1 MAIEDDLDPRL
12 LADFVKQ
19 MQETGTITEEL
30 RKQIDLSTSSF
41 AKFRTKALNQA
52 SEGLKQV
59 GGASKDLATSLASGD
74 RSFKVLDSAVDLT
87 AGAFKGL
94 LGFIPGVKGFT
105 NAIAGASKILI
116 GEMEKQV
123 NGFQSLGEVGAL
135 TERGVEGFQ
144 ESVLASG
151 LTLDDY
157 TKRIAS
163 SSKTLAR
170 FQGLTATG
178 AETFAEITRQL
189 TQDTDVSLRRLGL
202 SAEQM
207 GESTE
212 AFLTRQTRLGLS
224 QGLTATQLAAS
235 TTSYIKELDLLSKVT
250 GQSRKSIQD
259 QQDAA
264 LSETRFRASMEGLRG
279 TAEEGSINKMMNF
292 QSTISD
298 MDADLGQ
305 GVRDLASGF
314 TATEAA
320 RRAEFV
326 TGGRASQIMDRLR
339 KGQIGELEARQQ
351 MQKAVIDNREQLI
364 FAGRALG
371 DTASIVGN
379 TAGLFDFMNATIDE
393 NGKFVKQATEAQ
405 KGQVGGANALTNNLV
420 DTQQSLE
427 RAQIEIQKLFFTMMP
442 AASEATKLFTDG
454 MKTALVTA
462 NNFFADFND
471 NIKKIANDTGLNTGG
486 TDQDSWFGKFTGDL
500 IKKLGG
506 KVPGNDNNERR
517 RRDEKDKKV
526 NEILKNLENKTKEP
540 VKNLST
546 IKPEV
551 DPAITKAQ
559 REKENLGQTIADN
572 VKDITKA
579 SSEAIEKVAVIQSTS
594 EAYKNLLA
602 AGIKPEPA
610 NVKMA
615 QLSGIHD
622 AGKLAS
628 ANENDLVSNVF
639 GLDAV
644 QQFGVHRIGDLK
656 NTLANLDLAG
666 PKEQYSST
674 VADMTP
680 TIDET
685 TTEAV
690 IEANN
695 KLAQSGDKTV
705 EAINVMSDKMD
716 ILIAA
721 ATKGNNINRYNGR
734 ASLA

>member
-1 MAIEDDLDPRL
+1 MAIDDERS
-12 LADFVKQ
+12 A
-19 MQETGTITEEL
+19 EEL
-30 RKQIDLSTSSF
+30 RQQVDQLTKELEQLKKSLKKSGLSVDEF
-41 AKFRTKALNQA
+41 VKD
-52 SEGLKQV
+52 GLKPATDSLQELTK
-59 GGASKDLATSLASGD
+59 GGKGLATSLAQGD
-74 RSFKVLDSAVDLT
+74 RGFRVLDSAVDLT

-105 NAIAGASKILI
+105 NAVAGASKVLI

-123 NGFQSLGEVGAL
+123 KGFQTLGEVGAL
-135 TERGVEGFQ
+135 TEEGVEGFQ
-144 ESVLASG
+144 KSVLKSG

-157 TKRIAS
+157 TQRIAS

-170 FQGLTATG
+170 FQGLTGTG
-178 AETFAEITRQL
+178 AETFAKITHQL
-189 TQDTDVSLRRLGL
+189 TQTTDVSLRRLGL

-224 QGLTATQLAAS
+224 QGMTATQLAAS

-298 MDADLGQ
+298 MDADLGA

-339 KGQIGELEARQQ
+339 QGQIGELEARQQ
-351 MQKAVIDNREQLI
+351 MQQAVIDNREQLI

-393 NGKFVKQATEAQ
+393 NGKFVKQATDAQ
-405 KGQVGGANALTNNLV
+405 KGQVGGANALTNDLV
-420 DTQQSLE
+420 KTQQTLE
-427 RAQIEIQKLFFTMMP
+427 RTQIEMQRLFFKAMP
-442 AASEATKLFTDG
+442 AAAAATNYFTKG
-454 MKTALVTA
+454 MLSALISA
-462 NNFFADFND
+462 NNFLAEKFGVGETIDDPN
-471 NIKKIANDTGLNTGG
+471 KPKQTGPDYSELT
-486 TDQDSWFGKFTGDL
+486 KEL
-500 IKKLGG
+500 KKLTL
-506 KVPGNDNNERR
+506 KFDRTDADDKRVKELTKIIQNERDR
-517 RRDEKDKKV
+517 IKEERANPGLKEKDQKV
-526 NEILKNLENKTKEP
+526 NEILKNIENNTKEP
-540 VKNLST
+540 VGNLST
-546 IKPEV
+546 I
-551 DPAITKAQ
+551 
-559 REKENLGQTIADN
+559 
-572 VKDITKA
+572 
-579 SSEAIEKVAVIQSTS
+579 QSTGD
-594 EAYKNLLA
+594 AYKNLIA

-615 QLSGIHD
+615 QLSGVHD

-628 ANENDLVSNVF
+628 ANDSDLVSSVL

-644 QQFGVHRIGDLK
+644 KQFGAHRIGDLK

-666 PKEQYSST
+666 PKEQYMSK
-674 VADMTP
+674 VADITP
-680 TIDET
+680 TIDDNT
-685 TTEAV
+685 VTEAV
-690 IEANN
+690 MAANKTATEDSKIVVAAIEENN
-695 KLAQSGDKTV
+695 
-705 EAINVMSDKMD
+705 E
-716 ILIAA
+716 ILKAMYSA
-721 ATKGNNINRYNGR
+721 VTKGNNISRYNGR
-734 ASLA
+734 AGLA

>member
-1 MAIEDDLDPRL
+1 
-12 LADFVKQ
+12 
-19 MQETGTITEEL
+19 
-30 RKQIDLSTSSF
+30 
-41 AKFRTKALNQA
+41 
-52 SEGLKQV
+52 
-59 GGASKDLATSLASGD
+59 
-74 RSFKVLDSAVDLT
+74 
-87 AGAFKGL
+87 
-94 LGFIPGVKGFT
+94 
-105 NAIAGASKILI
+105 
-116 GEMEKQV
+116 MEKQV
-123 NGFQSLGEVGAL
+123 DGFQSLGEVGAL
-135 TERGVEGFQ
+135 TEKGVEGFQ
-144 ESVLASG
+144 KSVLKSG

-157 TKRIAS
+157 TKRIES
-163 SSKTLAR
+163 SSTTLAR
-170 FQGLTATG
+170 FQGLTSTG
-178 AETFAEITRQL
+178 AEKFARITQEL
-189 TQDTDVSLRRLGL
+189 TQGTDLGLRRLGL

-207 GESTE
+207 SESTE

-224 QGLTATQLAAS
+224 QGMTATQLAAS

-405 KGQVGGANALTNNLV
+405 KGQVGGANALTNDLV
-420 DTQQSLE
+420 KTQQTLE
-427 RAQIEIQKLFFTMMP
+427 RTQIEMQRLFFKAMP
-442 AASEATKLFTDG
+442 AAAAATDYFAKGMLSTLIGVNNYLAEKFGVGETMKDPNKPNTPEPTLTKLIGELRELTSKSHSRTDAEDKRAEELKEMIKDERKRLKEESENRNKINNQKAKEFWKKLFGIEPDIAGKQKNSKELEQKQKLTDQLKGISNDDATKREIEA
-454 MKTALVTA
+454 KIQKIE
-462 NNFFADFND
+462 AD
-471 NIKKIANDTGLNTGG
+471 I
-486 TDQDSWFGKFTGDL
+486 
-500 IKKLGG
+500 
-506 KVPGNDNNERR
+506 
-517 RRDEKDKKV
+517 EKDKKELV
-526 NEILKNLENKTKEP
+526 G
-540 VKNLST
+540 NLST
-546 IKPEV
+546 I
-551 DPAITKAQ
+551 Q
-559 REKENLGQTIADN
+559 
-572 VKDITKA
+572 
-579 SSEAIEKVAVIQSTS
+579 SYSEAT
-594 EAYKNLLA
+594 KNLLA
-602 AGIKPEPA
+602 AGVKPEPA

-615 QLSGIHD
+615 QMSGVHG
-622 AGKLAS
+622 ARKLAS
-628 ANENDLVSNVF
+628 ANDNDLVSNVL

-666 PKEQYSST
+666 PKEEYTSKL
-674 VADMTP
+674 ADITSP
-680 TIDET
+680 TDDT
-685 TTEAV
+685 TNAAV
-690 IEANN
+690 IENQN
-695 KLAQSGDKTV
+695 KIAQTGDKTV
-705 EAINVMSDKMD
+705 EAIHVMTDKID

-721 ATKGNNINRYNGR
+721 ATKGNNISRYNGR
-734 ASLA
+734 AGLA